1 MQAPE
6 MSAAPGRRWCGHGP
20 RGSCL
25 CPPWVGQHSLAC
37 LLRWPTPHQLLGGPR
52 PGAHVPAGGPSAGP
66 RTPAGGAGSLRGDL
80 SSRFT
85 PAAPRAPW
93 PQPLCHKALGAA
105 ARGPRSLPPPSLTH
119 STKGQLPRVPSSL
132 KPRSSRVEQ
141 GAQAPDTPGSASET
155 ADLGRGGWER
165 ASAGGC
171 GGHAP
176 SLHGVH
182 QPPGA
187 PRPGLPPGVVE
198 MVLGCLSLPGR
209 GQGHHKASRCG
220 QERTCPECAGLG
232 GAGGLRTA
240 NLAPGPSADVPGSW
254 G

>member
-1 MQAPE
+1 MVWARASRFLSVSPLGRPAQPGLPATVADATP
-6 MSAAPGRRWCGHGP
+6 APGRTQAWC
-20 RGSCL
+20 SC
-25 CPPWVGQHSLAC
+25 
-37 LLRWPTPHQLLGGPR
+37 
-52 PGAHVPAGGPSAGP
+52 
-66 RTPAGGAGSLRGDL
+66 
-80 SSRFT
+80 SSR
-85 PAAPRAPW
+85 RAQCWSRDPGRRGGVAEGRPQLPVHTGSSTGPW

-209 GQGHHKASRCG
+209 GQGHHKALRCG